1 MEAEEPRRHASRV
14 VRRHGGGRDEVVGG
28 GGGGEN
34 HGWLVVTLAARTA
47 ARRGEVRRF
56 LSVCVFSVACSGRG
70 GWARKWIFFAYFY
83 FFNLPL
89 GCIIGLDV
97 PFFFSFFIF
106 FPCCCVVRQLG
117 FFGQWLLQ
125 LSKFSLK

>member
-28 GGGGEN
+28 GGGGES

-56 LSVCVFSVACSGRG
+56 LSVCLSFLSLALVGAVGRG
-70 GWARKWIFFAYFY
+70 SGSFLLIFIFLICHLAA
-83 FFNLPL
+83 L
-89 GCIIGLDV
+89 LDWMC
-97 PFFFSFFIF
+97 PFSFLFSFFS
-106 FPCCCVVRQLG
+106 PAVVL
-117 FFGQWLLQ
+117 FV
-125 LSKFSLK
+125 S